1 MPTATCNCVCAAGGM
16 KVLASWHDTSD
27 DLIKHLV
34 AALVSACLESNEN
47 RVSTIPDLVWEAS
60 GDDEWR
66 VIALEVLGHICVEP
80 GAYSYPDY
88 GTYAGRGGYC
98 KLLERYGTPAMDL
111 SW

>member
-1 MPTATCNCVCAAGGM
+1 MFYPLQCHEV
-16 KVLASWHDTSD
+16 ASY

-47 RVSTIPDLVWEAS
+47 RVSTIPDLAWEAS

-80 GAYSYPDY
+80 GAYSNLDFPS
-88 GTYAGRGGYC
+88 YAGREG
-98 KLLERYGTPAMDL
+98 
-111 SW
+111 